1 MSSTCSGSA
10 EGGAPRRRA
19 GDRGAVTAEL
29 ALALPVLL
37 AVTAGLVWLLAVAV
51 AQVRTVDAA
60 REAARA
66 LARGDDVGEALALG
80 EQVAPDGVRLSV
92 SASGD
97 RVVVRARGRVSGPG
111 GLFGVLPGATVRAQA
126 VAITEGRSGGGPE
139 GGGP

>member
-1 MSSTCSGSA
+1 M
-10 EGGAPRRRA
+10 
-19 GDRGAVTAEL
+19 TAEL

-66 LARGDDVGEALALG
+66 LARGDDAGEAVALG

-92 SASGD
+92 SRSGD
-97 RVVVRARGRVSGPG
+97 RVVVRARGRISGPG
-111 GLFGVLPGATVRAQA
+111 GLFDAIPGASVHAEA
-126 VAITEGRSGGGPE
+126 VAITEGGQE